1 MDLHRNGKRHT
12 SITEVTLLKSVVPC
26 SKWCATASQKN
37 REKLLLLKK
46 KKKVYFLRVVVTGFF
61 GQKIPGKAEKATGS
75 DNFELE
81 G

>member
-1 MDLHRNGKRHT
+1 MRYSFSEKQRKT
-12 SITEVTLLKSVVPC
+12 ITV
-26 SKWCATASQKN
+26 
-37 REKLLLLKK
+37 KK

>member
-1 MDLHRNGKRHT
+1 MRYSFSEKQRKT
-12 SITEVTLLKSVVPC
+12 ITVK
-26 SKWCATASQKN
+26 
-37 REKLLLLKK
+37 KK

>member
-1 MDLHRNGKRHT
+1 MRYSFSEKQRKT
-12 SITEVTLLKSVVPC
+12 ITV
-26 SKWCATASQKN
+26 
-37 REKLLLLKK
+37 KK

-61 GQKIPGKAEKATGS
+61 GQKIPGKAEKVTGS